1 MPTVPSC
8 SPQPRRARRL
18 LAVLTLA
25 VAAVVVPG
33 VALAPPA
40 SAHDQVVSTSP
51 ADGSAVAGPTRV
63 AVTFSENVLAVEGAN
78 RIVVTGPAGDLTGD
92 VVARGKVVEITFAAP
107 LPGGS
112 YRVRWRAASA
122 DGHPVSGSFTFTVR
136 AAAATATP
144 LSTATAAGPTS
155 ASPTP
160 AAPTV
165 GSTPTPTATLTSS
178 PRTQETGRDGGWGP
192 WLLGALVVAALAA
205 SGLIW
210 SARRQVARERA
221 TDDGSRE

>member
-1 MPTVPSC
+1 MPTDPPR
-8 SPQPRRARRL
+8 SPEPRRARRL
-18 LAVLTLA
+18 LAVLALTIAGA
-25 VAAVVVPG
+25 VPA
-33 VALAPPA
+33 VALAPAA

-51 ADGSAVAGPTRV
+51 TDGSAVAGPTRV
-63 AVTFSENVLAVEGAN
+63 AVTFSEDVLAVEGAN
-78 RIVVTGPAGDLTGD
+78 RIVVTGPAGDLTGELT
-92 VVARGKVVEITFAAP
+92 ARGKVVEITFATP

-122 DGHPVSGSFTFTVR
+122 DGHPVSGTFAFTVR

-160 AAPTV
+160 TAPTV
-165 GSTPTPTATLTSS
+165 GAAPTPTATLTSS
-178 PRTQETGRDGGWGP
+178 PSTQASGSDGGWGP
-192 WLLGALVVAALAA
+192 WLLGGLVVAALAA